1 MPQPPATG
9 LTTGTRCK
17 CETVSSKGTLIDA
30 AGQRR
35 SGYHS
40 SCYLSGLCRM
50 HQAFKPQKLKVI
62 EILPP
67 GRRTQ
72 GLRLS
77 TGLASALRGEGQLW
91 SRVHPRLL
99 LRHKHLAPVE
109 ILIHRSGEGFTKSS
123 RTGEGME
130 TGLSRCRIP
139 IGFELTR
146 SVLTKIN
153 VDLTGLA
160 IRMYELRRPN
170 VPARD
175 QFRRSKGTAEMT
187 GLTFSI
193 KMRSLTWYF
202 DTIGRN

>member
-1 MPQPPATG
+1 
-9 LTTGTRCK
+9 
-17 CETVSSKGTLIDA
+17 
-30 AGQRR
+30 
-35 SGYHS
+35 
-40 SCYLSGLCRM
+40 
-50 HQAFKPQKLKVI
+50 
-62 EILPP
+62 
-67 GRRTQ
+67 
-72 GLRLS
+72 
-77 TGLASALRGEGQLW
+77 
-91 SRVHPRLL
+91 
-99 LRHKHLAPVE
+99 
-109 ILIHRSGEGFTKSS
+109 
-123 RTGEGME
+123 ME